1 MNSNVTPVLCAKFCT
16 QELCGINLSGFS
28 PPAGPVEDIAT
39 VRKAVSNILRC
50 LLANTG
56 NSNSVI
62 FFEILEAFQLGQKVL
77 TAADKELCC
86 QLVEEAYGSKKLE
99 TTSTGKAPPEG
110 KEGGEVE
117 ATASKADEEEDTQ
130 DASTEEREEAVTEE
144 GTTEEAVAQE
154 AAPEGNEEEGVET
167 TPVESDPAKNEGG
180 DIEETVSEEVY
191 PKPQEVAGAK
201 KLFAKLSS
209 GLVKDVS
216 SVSPSSQD
224 AAQLLDAPFWGEV
237 LTAATAVST
246 CINMV
251 GFDTVRRRTV
261 EELSTSLLV
270 SPVSAEKGANLTD
283 MHRK

>member
-1 MNSNVTPVLCAKFCT
+1 MYSNVTPVLCAKFCT

-86 QLVEEAYGSKKLE
+86 QLVEEVYGSKKLE
-99 TTSTGKAPPEG
+99 AASTEKAPPEG

-117 ATASKADEEEDTQ
+117 VTASKADEEEDTQ
-130 DASTEEREEAVTEE
+130 DTSTEEREEALTEE
-144 GTTEEAVAQE
+144 GTTEE
-154 AAPEGNEEEGVET
+154 AAPEGNEEEGRET
-167 TPVESDPAKNEGG
+167 TPVESDPAKKEGG
-180 DIEETVSEEVY
+180 DIEETVPEEVY

-224 AAQLLDAPFWGEV
+224 AAQLLDTPFWGEA

-251 GFDTVRRRTV
+251 GFDTVRGRTV